1 MTTSFHG
8 HEHCCAT
15 DGQTGMRQRL
25 QHVHTAQ
32 RQQPQHQNHVQ
43 HHSSQHQ
50 IHQHHQH
57 QTHHQHP
64 IHQQHFS
71 QHQIH
76 QQHSSQHQVQP
87 QQQPQIHQQ
96 HSSQHQVRHQHQIHQ
111 QHSSQHQVQPQ
122 QQQPQIHQQHSSQHQ
137 VQQQQQQP
145 QIHQQHSSQHQVHHQ
160 HQIHQQHSSHHQVQQ
175 QQQQPQIHQQ
185 HSSQHQVHHQHQ
197 IHQQHSSHHQVQQQ
211 QQQPQIH
218 QQHSS
223 QHQVRH
229 QHQIHQ
235 QRSSQDQVHQ
245 LLQHHTHSAQLPL
258 HNCHRYYSS
267 CTLPATSRNKGK
279 FTNLRDS
286 VKKSPTKSKA
296 KVEASADVLWPSS
309 SWGSLAFEKASPA
322 PVVVNT
328 DSIDTQPYVNGTE
341 ADYEYEEITL
351 ERGNS
356 GLGFSIAGG
365 TDNPHIGEDPSI
377 FITKIIAGG
386 AAAQDGRLRVNDSI
400 LRVNDVDVRDVT
412 HSKAVEALKEAG
424 CIVRLYV
431 RRRKALTEKMVDIK
445 LVKGPKGLGFSIAG
459 GVGNQHIPGDN
470 SIYVTKIIE
479 GGAAHKDGK
488 LQIGDKLLAVNCVCL
503 EEVSHEDAVAALK
516 NTPDVVYLKVAK
528 PTSVFMNDSYAPPDI
543 TNSYSQHMDNHITP
557 SGYLTQASNPAT
569 PGRYSPITKGMLGD
583 DELTR
588 EPRKVV
594 LHRGSTGLGFNIVGG
609 EDGEG
614 IFISFILAG
623 GPADLCGELRKGD
636 RIISVNGVDLR
647 SATHEQAAAALKNAG
662 QTVTI
667 VAQYRPEEYSRFEA
681 KIHDLREQMM
691 NSSISSGSGSLRTSQ
706 KRTLYVRALFDYD
719 KTKDSG
725 LPSQGLNFKFG
736 DILHVLNASDDEWWQ
751 ARQVTV
757 DGEVEE
763 VGVIPSK
770 RRVEK
775 KERARLKTV
784 KFNAKSRDKGQ
795 SVNDKRKKNLF
806 PRKFPFYKNK
816 DHSEQETSDVDQHVT
831 SNASDS
837 ESSYRGQEEYVLSYE
852 TVVQQEVNYTR
863 PVIILG
869 PMKDRINDDLISE
882 FPDKFG
888 SCVPHTT
895 RPKRDYEV
903 DGRDYHFVTSREQ
916 MEKDIQ
922 DHKFIEAG
930 QYNNHLYGTSVQS
943 VREVAEKGKHC
954 ILDVSGNAIKRL
966 QLAQLHPIA
975 VFIKPKSVENIL
987 EMNKRLTE
995 EQGRK
1000 TFDRAMKLEQEFT
1013 EHFTAIVQGDTLEEI
1028 YSQVKQI
1035 IEEQSGPYIWVP
1047 AKDKL

>member
-1 MTTSFHG
+1 MPVRKQ
-8 HEHCCAT
+8 
-15 DGQTGMRQRL
+15 D
-25 QHVHTAQ
+25 AQ
-32 RQQPQHQNHVQ
+32 RALKLLENYRAKLGKTEDRQLRASIERVINIFRSNLFQALIDIQEFYEVSLLDNQPVLAQKTTGIVPAVHNWDISNLPSTAVTSEPLPISLSPSTEKYRYQDDDASPQ
-43 HHSSQHQ
+43 EHSS
-50 IHQHHQH
+50 
-57 QTHHQHP
+57 
-64 IHQQHFS
+64 
-71 QHQIH
+71 
-76 QQHSSQHQVQP
+76 
-87 QQQPQIHQQ
+87 PQISNEVKGPELVHV
-96 HSSQHQVRHQHQIHQ
+96 SEKNLSQIENIHGFV
-111 QHSSQHQVQPQ
+111 SQ
-122 QQQPQIHQQHSSQHQ
+122 
-137 VQQQQQQP
+137 
-145 QIHQQHSSQHQVHHQ
+145 
-160 HQIHQQHSSHHQVQQ
+160 SH
-175 QQQQPQIHQQ
+175 I
-185 HSSQHQVHHQHQ
+185 
-197 IHQQHSSHHQVQQQ
+197 
-211 QQQPQIH
+211 
-218 QQHSS
+218 
-223 QHQVRH
+223 
-229 QHQIHQ
+229 
-235 QRSSQDQVHQ
+235 
-245 LLQHHTHSAQLPL
+245 
-258 HNCHRYYSS
+258 
-267 CTLPATSRNKGK
+267 
-279 FTNLRDS
+279 
-286 VKKSPTKSKA
+286 SPMKA
-296 KVEASADVLWPSS
+296 NP
-309 SWGSLAFEKASPA
+309 P

-328 DSIDTQPYVNGTE
+328 DSLESQPYVNGTDV
-341 ADYEYEEITL
+341 DYEYEEITL

-365 TDNPHIGEDPSI
+365 TDNPHIGDDPSI

-386 AAAQDGRLRVNDSI
+386 AAAQDGRLRVNDCI
-400 LRVNDVDVRDVT
+400 LRVNDVDVREVT

-424 CIVRLYV
+424 SIVRLYV
-431 RRRKALTEKMVDIK
+431 RRRKPVTEKILEIK

-479 GGAAHKDGK
+479 GGAAHKDGR
-488 LQIGDKLLAVNCVCL
+488 LQIGDKILAVNTASL
-503 EEVSHEDAVAALK
+503 DEVSHEDAVTALK
-516 NTPDVVYLKVAK
+516 NTAEVVYLKVAK
-528 PTSVFMNDSYAPPDI
+528 PTSMYMNDGYAPPDI
-543 TNSYSQHMDNHITP
+543 TNSYSQLENHITP
-557 SGYLTQASNPAT
+557 SNYLGSTEYKQTLPPSS
-569 PGRYSPITKGMLGD
+569 PGRYSPITKVMGD
-583 DELTR
+583 DEMTR

-623 GPADLCGELRKGD
+623 GPADLSGELRKGD
-636 RIISVNGVDLR
+636 RIISVNGIDLR

-662 QTVTI
+662 QAVTI

-691 NSSISSGSGSLRTSQ
+691 SSSISSGSGSLRTSQ
-706 KRTLYVRALFDYD
+706 KRSLYVRALFDYD

-725 LPSQGLNFKFG
+725 LPSQGLNFSFG
-736 DILHVLNASDDEWWQ
+736 DILHVINASDDEWWQ
-751 ARQVTV
+751 ARQVTP
-757 DGEVEE
+757 DGESEE
-763 VGVIPSK
+763 IGVIPSK

-784 KFNAKSRDKGQ
+784 KFNSKSRDKGEIPGLG
-795 SVNDKRKKNLF
+795 D
-806 PRKFPFYKNK
+806 
-816 DHSEQETSDVDQHVT
+816 DVMGTKGLKHVT

-837 ESSYRGQEEYVLSYE
+837 ESSYRGQEDYVLSYE
-852 TVVQQEVNYTR
+852 PVGQQEVHYSR

-966 QLAQLHPIA
+966 QIAQLHPIA
-975 VFIKPKSVENIL
+975 IFIKPKSIENIM

-995 EQGRK
+995 DQARK
-1000 TFDRAMKLEQEFT
+1000 TFERAIKLELEFT
-1013 EHFTAIVQGDTLEEI
+1013 EHFTCIVQGDLLEEI
-1028 YSQVKQI
+1028 YNQVKQI

-1047 AKDKL
+1047 TKEKL

>member
-1 MTTSFHG
+1 MPIRKKDAQRALLLMEEYKTKL
-8 HEHCCAT
+8 
-15 DGQTGMRQRL
+15 GQTEDRQLRQSLERL
-25 QHVHTAQ
+25 INIFQSNLFQALIDIQEFYEVTLQEGQTSVEPVKPAEPPAPPVTLWDFSSLPSPSTAVTSDTLPSSLTSSIEKYRIQ
-32 RQQPQHQNHVQ
+32 DEDGSTPQQDQGQSQACPQHPYP
-43 HHSSQHQ
+43 SLEERGREREL
-50 IHQHHQH
+50 
-57 QTHHQHP
+57 P
-64 IHQQHFS
+64 G
-71 QHQIH
+71 
-76 QQHSSQHQVQP
+76 
-87 QQQPQIHQQ
+87 
-96 HSSQHQVRHQHQIHQ
+96 
-111 QHSSQHQVQPQ
+111 
-122 QQQPQIHQQHSSQHQ
+122 
-137 VQQQQQQP
+137 
-145 QIHQQHSSQHQVHHQ
+145 
-160 HQIHQQHSSHHQVQQ
+160 SHHGTLR
-175 QQQQPQIHQQ
+175 
-185 HSSQHQVHHQHQ
+185 
-197 IHQQHSSHHQVQQQ
+197 SHHGGGTLDGYHHGRGEREGRGEGRPELVQVAEKNLS
-211 QQQPQIH
+211 QIEN
-218 QQHSS
+218 
-223 QHQVRH
+223 
-229 QHQIHQ
+229 
-235 QRSSQDQVHQ
+235 VHGYVS
-245 LLQHHTHSAQLPL
+245 HAHI
-258 HNCHRYYSS
+258 
-267 CTLPATSRNKGK
+267 
-279 FTNLRDS
+279 
-286 VKKSPTKSKA
+286 SPMKA
-296 KVEASADVLWPSS
+296 NP
-309 SWGSLAFEKASPA
+309 P

-328 DSIDTQPYVNGTE
+328 DSLDSPPYANGSE
-341 ADYEYEEITL
+341 ADYEYDEITL

-377 FITKIIAGG
+377 FITKIIPGG
-386 AAAQDGRLRVNDSI
+386 AAAQDERLRVNDCI
-400 LRVNDVDVRDVT
+400 LRVNEADVRDVT

-424 CIVRLYV
+424 CIVRLYI
-431 RRRKALTEKMVDIK
+431 RRRKALSEKILELK

-470 SIYVTKIIE
+470 SIYVTKVIE
-479 GGAAHKDGK
+479 GGAAHKDQR
-488 LQIGDKLLAVNCVCL
+488 LQIGDKLLAVNSACL

-516 NTPDVVYLKVAK
+516 NTPDVVSLKVAK
-528 PTSVFMNDSYAPPDI
+528 PTSVFMNDSFAPPDI
-543 TNSYSQHMDNHITP
+543 TNSYSPHMDNHISP
-557 SGYLTQASNPAT
+557 SNYLSRPHTPAT
-569 PGRYSPITKGMLGD
+569 PGRYSPVPKSMLGD
-583 DELTR
+583 DEVTR

-667 VAQYRPEEYSRFEA
+667 TGQYRPEEYSRFEA

-691 NSSISSGSGSLRTSQ
+691 NSSISSGSLRTSQ

-719 KTKDSG
+719 RAKDSG
-725 LPSQGLNFKFG
+725 LPSQGLNFHFG
-736 DILHVLNASDDEWWQ
+736 DILHVVNASDDEWWQ
-751 ARQVTV
+751 ARQVTHE
-757 DGEVEE
+757 GEVEE
-763 VGVIPSK
+763 VGVIPSR

-784 KFNAKSRDKGQ
+784 KFNARSQDKVQ
-795 SVNDKRKKNLF
+795 SFNDKRKKNLF
-806 PRKFPFYKNK
+806 SRKFPFYNK
-816 DHSEQETSDVDQHVT
+816 SKEHSEQETSDADQHVT

-852 TVVQQEVNYTR
+852 PITQQEVNYTR

-903 DGRDYHFVTSREQ
+903 DARDYHFVVSREQ

-966 QLAQLHPIA
+966 QSTMLYPIA
-975 VFIKPKSVENIL
+975 IFIKPKSVENIL

-995 EQGRK
+995 DQGRK

-1013 EHFTAIVQGDTLEEI
+1013 EHFTAIVQGDSLEEI
-1028 YSQVKQI
+1028 YNMVKRI
-1035 IEEQSGPYIWVP
+1035 IEEQSGPFIWVP